1 MAVSGQRD
9 HPQLCDQG
17 PEDMAQAQRG
27 HDYGHAEHRRP
38 PEIGMLGLVSTSC
51 PTKIFLANPDMDR
64 ELYADAFH
72 LNDTEIELIAGLIPP
87 GEMVIRRA
95 RSSKKVRLE
104 VDSVSYWMATNNA
117 KDNVK
122 KYEYFNRF
130 GIAQGIKQ
138 LAIDHPF
145 RPHGVVAMPAPKP
158 ATQPVHAS

>member
-1 MAVSGQRD
+1 MATQNV
-9 HPQLCDQG
+9 
-17 PEDMAQAQRG
+17 EDLQKS
-27 HDYGHAEHRRP
+27 
-38 PEIGMLGLVSTSC
+38 GMLGLVATAC

-64 ELYADAFH
+64 ELYAESFH

-122 KYEYFNRF
+122 KQDYFARF
-130 GIAQGIKQ
+130 GIAEGIKR
-138 LAIDHPF
+138 LAKDFPF
-145 RPHGVVAMPAPKP
+145 RAR
-158 ATQPVHAS
+158 